1 MKATPSSDLSAMRT
15 SSLVLNRM
23 AKAKKPSA
31 VFEKLMLPAAKDICH
46 ELSGEVEIQKL
57 AHVLHLT
64 STISKQI
71 DEITEDTE
79 AQLLDRITESL
90 WYSIQFDKS
99 TNDDNKATKLVFM
112 AYIFQEDV
120 HEDMLCVLLLP
131 TPRLQKYSSP

>member
-1 MKATPSSDLSAMRT
+1 MKATPSSDLSALRAAF
-15 SSLVLNRM
+15 LVLNHM
-23 AKAKKPSA
+23 AKAKKTSA

-46 ELSGEVEIQKL
+46 ELSGEAEIQRV

-79 AQLLDRITESL
+79 AELLDRITESL
-90 WYSIQFDKS
+90 WYSIQFDKA
-99 TNDDNKATKLVFM
+99 TNVDKAAKLVFM
-112 AYIFQEDV
+112 GYIFQEDV

-131 TPRLQKYSSP
+131 TPRLQNYSSP